1 MKKREI
7 SKRLLFGI
15 VSIGF
20 GLLPIVFSGCGS
32 DFTPKSSINKLRI
45 LGIRVDRPEICPFGS
60 TACPEE
66 TYAENVSVAL
76 LAADETGIVA
86 DGLFPGGPFLKDGY
100 GLKWGRCQYS
110 DRIGQVEEPDCTQ
123 DVNALFAGHQPL
135 LVIPGPEILAE
146 LVRIY
151 GDLLGEVNFSVF
163 SPGESQEIASQ
174 FGVEYVNQ
182 LLGAAVVSGNDRDWG
197 IKRIRLS
204 VAEKNKINLNP
215 ELSEITVNG
224 VPIVPAGETQMAI
237 TPAESYRI
245 GWKFPDSTWQEYLV
259 KTASGEK
266 VRKEMLSLAV
276 YATTGNFVDKDSN
289 DDTEVN
295 LWMQAEKEN
304 EIYWKAPS
312 EIPAD
317 GWEATLVFK
326 LMDFRGGCDWKWT
339 KIRLAGNNTE

>member
-1 MKKREI
+1 MKKRKI
-7 SKRLLFGI
+7 SRRLFVGVLA
-15 VSIGF
+15 IGF
-20 GLLPIVFSGCGS
+20 GLLLGILPACGGN
-32 DFTPKSSINKLRI
+32 FTPKSVINKLRI
-45 LGIRVDRPEICPFGS
+45 LGIRADRPEICPFGS

-66 TYAENVSVAL
+66 TYAQSVSVAL
-76 LAADETGIVA
+76 LAADETGIVT

-100 GLKWGRCQYS
+100 QVEWGRCQYS

-123 DVNALFAGHQPL
+123 DVNARFAEHQPL

-151 GDLLGEVNFSVF
+151 GDLLGDINFSTF
-163 SPGESQEIASQ
+163 SPGESQDIVSQ
-174 FGVEYVNQ
+174 FGVEYVSQ
-182 LLGAAVVSGNDRDWG
+182 LLGAAVVSENDRDWG

-204 VAEKNKINLNP
+204 VAERSKINLNP
-215 ELSEITVNG
+215 ELTEVTING
-224 VPIVPAGETQMAI
+224 IPIVPAGETQMAI

-245 GWKFPDSTWQEYLV
+245 GWKFPDSSWQEYIS
-259 KTASGEK
+259 KTAGGEET
-266 VRKEMLSLAV
+266 RKEMLSLAV
-276 YATTGNFVDKDSN
+276 YATAGNFVDKDSN

-295 LWMQAEKEN
+295 LWMQVEKEN
-304 EIYWKAPS
+304 EIYWKAPA

-339 KIRLAGNNTE
+339 KIRLP